1 MFFYRTVNTPKN
13 IIAWLKGIKKD
24 RAWLAEQCGVSATTV
39 NGWLS
44 AGRNIPAPSA
54 KIIRQLMIKGGS
66 LNPKLTLEQFNS
78 ATAKA
83 AASGQTLEEWISD
96 LITAS
101 LKLLIFGAVIWLIL
115 G

>member
-1 MFFYRTVNTPKN
+1 
-13 IIAWLKGIKKD
+13 
-24 RAWLAEQCGVSATTV
+24 
-39 NGWLS
+39 
-44 AGRNIPAPSA
+44 
-54 KIIRQLMIKGGS
+54 MIKGGS